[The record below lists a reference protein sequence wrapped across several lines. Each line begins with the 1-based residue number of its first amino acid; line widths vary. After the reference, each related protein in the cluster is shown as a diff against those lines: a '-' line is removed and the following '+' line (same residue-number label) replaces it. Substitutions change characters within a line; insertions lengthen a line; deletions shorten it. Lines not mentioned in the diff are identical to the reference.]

1 MVISI
6 LMIITIAS
14 FKGGVGKTTTAIHL
28 AGYLSRKGSTL
39 LVDGDPNR
47 SCLDWAEAGS
57 NDDALPF
64 QTIDV
69 MQLAKFAG
77 RFDHTV
83 IDTKARPDEKDLKLL
98 ATGCDLLVIPTTPDA
113 MSLKATLKML
123 SAIQEL
129 EANQYKILLTM
140 IPPPPSHDGADAQKI
155 LTGNGLSVFKSKI
168 RRYTAYK
175 KAALHGTLVRDT
187 KDAYAKEAW
196 SDYQKF
202 GKEILR

>member
-1 MVISI
+1 
-6 LMIITIAS
+6 MIITIAS

-28 AGYLSRKGSTL
+28 AGYLAGKGSTL

-47 SCLDWAEAGS
+47 SCLDWAEASGS
-57 NDDALPF
+57 ESALPF

-77 RFDHTV
+77 KFEHTV
-83 IDTKARPDEKDLKLL
+83 IDTKARPDEKDLRVL

-123 SAIQEL
+123 SALQEL
-129 EANQYKILLTM
+129 EANAYKILLTM
-140 IPPPPSHDGADAQKI
+140 IPPPPSHDGADAAKI
-155 LTGNGLSVFKSKI
+155 LIDNKLAVFNSQI

-175 KAALHGTLVRDT
+175 KAALHGQLVRDT
-187 KDAYAKEAW
+187 KDNYAEAAW

-202 GKEILR
+202 GKEIA

>member
-1 MVISI
+1 
-6 LMIITIAS
+6 MIITIAS

-28 AGYLSRKGSTL
+28 AGYLSKKGSTL

-47 SCLDWAEAGS
+47 SCLDWAEAGGS
-57 NDDALPF
+57 LPY

-69 MQLAKFAG
+69 MQLAKHASGFE
-77 RFDHTV
+77 HTV
-83 IDTKARPDEKDLKLL
+83 IDTKARPDEKDLKVL
-98 ATGCDLLVIPTTPDA
+98 AIGCDLLVIPTTPDA

-123 SAIQEL
+123 SALSEL
-129 EANQYKILLTM
+129 EANAYKILITM

-155 LTGNGLSVFKSKI
+155 LTDNGLSVFKSQI

-187 KDAYAKEAW
+187 KDAYARAAW

-202 GKEILR
+202 GKEIMR

>member
-1 MVISI
+1 
-6 LMIITIAS
+6 MIITIAS

-28 AGYLSRKGSTL
+28 AGYFAGKGSTL

-47 SCLDWAEAGS
+47 SCLDWAEAGTGS
-57 NDDALPF
+57 SLPY

-77 RFDHTV
+77 KFEHTV
-83 IDTKARPDEKDLKLL
+83 IDTKARPDEKDLQVL

-123 SAIQEL
+123 SALREL
-129 EANQYKILLTM
+129 EASQYKILLTM
-140 IPPPPSHDGADAQKI
+140 IPPPPSHDGMDAARI
-155 LTGNGLSVFKSKI
+155 LKENKLSVFKTQI

-175 KAALHGTLVRDT
+175 KAALNGLLVRDA
-187 KDAYAKEAW
+187 KDFYAKEAW

-202 GKEILR
+202 GKETIR

>member
-1 MVISI
+1 
-6 LMIITIAS
+6 MIITIAS

-28 AGYLSRKGSTL
+28 AGYLAEKGSTL

-47 SCLDWAEAGS
+47 SCLDWAEAGGGANS
-57 NDDALPF
+57 SLPF

-77 RFDHTV
+77 RFEHTV
-83 IDTKARPDEKDLKLL
+83 IDTKARPDEKDLRVL

-123 SAIQEL
+123 SALQEL
-129 EANQYKILLTM
+129 EANAYKILLTM
-140 IPPPPSHDGADAQKI
+140 IPPPPSHDGADAAKI
-155 LTGNGLSVFKSKI
+155 LTENKLAVFKSQV

-175 KAALHGTLVRDT
+175 KAALHGQLVRDV
-187 KDAYAKEAW
+187 KDNYAEAAW
-196 SDYQKF
+196 KDYQQF
-202 GKEILR
+202 GKEIIR

>member
-1 MVISI
+1 
-6 LMIITIAS
+6 MIITVAS
-14 FKGGVGKTTTAIHL
+14 FKGGVGKTTTAVHL
-28 AGYLSRKGSTL
+28 AGYLSKKGSTL

-47 SCLDWAEAGS
+47 SCLDWAEVG
-57 NDDALPF
+57 ALPF

-77 RFDHTV
+77 KHEHTV
-83 IDTKARPDEKDLKLL
+83 IDTKARPDEKDLKVL
-98 ATGCDLLVIPTTPDA
+98 ATGCDLLVLPTTPDA

-123 SAIQEL
+123 AALSEL
-129 EANQYKILLTM
+129 DTNTYKILLTM
-140 IPPPPSHDGADAQKI
+140 IPPPPSHDGRDAAQVLI
-155 LTGNGLSVFKSKI
+155 ENNLPVFKTQV

-175 KAALHGTLVRDT
+175 KAALHGLLVRDA
-187 KDAYAKEAW
+187 KDIYARDAW

>member
-1 MVISI
+1 
-6 LMIITIAS
+6 MIITIAS

-28 AGYLSRKGSTL
+28 AGYLSKKGSTL

-47 SCLDWAEAGS
+47 SCLDWAEAGTGT
-57 NDDALPF
+57 LPF
-64 QTIDV
+64 ETIDV
-69 MQLAKFAG
+69 MQLAKYAG
-77 RFDHTV
+77 RFEHTV

-123 SAIQEL
+123 SALREL
-129 EANQYKILLTM
+129 AANAYKILLTM
-140 IPPPPSHDGADAQKI
+140 IPPPPSHDGLDAQKI
-155 LTGNGLSVFKSKI
+155 LNDNGLAVFSSQI

-175 KAALHGTLVRDT
+175 KAALHGLLVGDV
-187 KDAYAKEAW
+187 KDSYAKPAW
-196 SDYQKF
+196 TDYQKF

>member
-1 MVISI
+1 
-6 LMIITIAS
+6 MIITIAS

-28 AGYLSRKGSTL
+28 AGYLSKKGSTL

-47 SCLDWAEAGS
+47 SCLDWAQNGS
-57 NDDALPF
+57 LPY

-77 RFDHTV
+77 RYEHTV
-83 IDTKARPDEKDLKLL
+83 IDTKARPDEKDLRVL

-123 SAIQEL
+123 SALSEL
-129 EANQYKILLTM
+129 DANAYKILLSM
-140 IPPPPSHDGADAQKI
+140 IPPPPSHDGSDAARVLKE
-155 LTGNGLSVFKSKI
+155 NKLSFFKAQI

-175 KAALHGTLVRDT
+175 KAALHGILVSDA
-187 KDAYAKEAW
+187 KDNYAKEAW

>member
-1 MVISI
+1 
-6 LMIITIAS
+6 MIITIAS

-28 AGYLSRKGSTL
+28 AGYLAKKGSTL

-47 SCLDWAEAGS
+47 SCLDWAEH
-57 NDDALPF
+57 DALPF

-69 MQLAKFAG
+69 MQLAKHAG
-77 RFDHTV
+77 KYTHTV
-83 IDTKARPDEKDLKLL
+83 IDTKARPDEKDLRVL

-113 MSLKATLKML
+113 LSLKATLKML
-123 SAIQEL
+123 SALQAL
-129 EANQYKILLTM
+129 DANAFKILLTM
-140 IPPPPSHDGADAQKI
+140 IPPPPSHDGADAAAVLKENK
-155 LTGNGLSVFKSKI
+155 LPLFKTQV

-175 KAALHGTLVRDT
+175 KAALHGTLVRDAR
-187 KDAYAKEAW
+187 DAYAEAAW

>member
-1 MVISI
+1 
-6 LMIITIAS
+6 MIITIAS

-28 AGYLSRKGSTL
+28 AGYLSKKGSTL

-47 SCLDWAEAGS
+47 SCLDWAEASGEAG
-57 NDDALPF
+57 ALPF
-64 QTIDV
+64 ETVDV

-77 RFDHTV
+77 RYDHTV
-83 IDTKARPDEKDLKLL
+83 IDTKARPDEKDLKML

-123 SAIQEL
+123 SALSEL
-129 EANQYKILLTM
+129 EANAYKILLTM
-140 IPPPPSHDGADAQKI
+140 IPPPPSHDGADAARI
-155 LTGNGLSVFKSKI
+155 LAANKLSTFKTQI

-175 KAALHGTLVRDT
+175 KAALHGTLVADA
-187 KDAYAKEAW
+187 KDAYAREAW

-202 GKEILR
+202 GKEITR

>member
-1 MVISI
+1 
-6 LMIITIAS
+6 MIITVAS

-28 AGYLSRKGSTL
+28 AGYLAKKGSTL

-47 SCLDWAEAGS
+47 SCLDWANAGGS
-57 NDDALPF
+57 LPF
-64 QTIDV
+64 ETIDV
-69 MQLAKFAG
+69 MQLAKYAG
-77 RFDHTV
+77 QYEHTV
-83 IDTKARPDEKDLKLL
+83 IDTKARPDEKDLKVL

-123 SAIQEL
+123 SAITEL
-129 EANQYKILLTM
+129 EANAYKILLTM
-140 IPPPPSHDGADAQKI
+140 IPPPPSHDGADAAEI
-155 LTGNGLSVFKSKI
+155 LKENNLSTFKSQI

-175 KAALHGTLVRDT
+175 KAALHGLLVRDA
-187 KDAYAKEAW
+187 KDGYAAEAW

>member
-1 MVISI
+1 
-6 LMIITIAS
+6 MIITIAS

-28 AGYLSRKGSTL
+28 AGYLAKKGTTL

-47 SCLDWAEAGS
+47 SCLDWAEASGT
-57 NDDALPF
+57 LPF

-77 RFDHTV
+77 RFEHTV
-83 IDTKARPDEKDLKLL
+83 IDTKARPDEKDLKVL
-98 ATGCDLLVIPTTPDA
+98 ATGCDLLVLPTTPDA

-123 SAIQEL
+123 SSLSEL
-129 EANQYKILLTM
+129 DASSYKILVTM
-140 IPPPPSHDGADAQKI
+140 IPPPPSHDGADAARV
-155 LTGNGLSVFKSKI
+155 LTGNKLPVFKTQI

-175 KAALHGTLVRDT
+175 KAALHGLLVRDT
-187 KDAYAKEAW
+187 KDSYAGQAW

-202 GKEILR
+202 GKEILPR